1 MFGNNNPQ
9 RQFSYTSSKS
19 VKVDRNKDIRD
30 RMKISSFSL
39 QDKKPDKKRL
49 ILFVIM
55 LLLIVGFI
63 IYIGYSPADTDS
75 LIIQE
80 NELEKVNGQ

>member
-55 LLLIVGFI
+55 LLLVVGFI